1 MTAYRKALQ
10 DTGLFTKKEIDK
22 YAKKADMT
30 FLELIAEEIGNRAE
44 YESQQA
50 KVWDEIVDKAEK
62 MLLEKYGRENA
73 AENGAKHADRDY
85 SYDALIK
92 KQPIQVT
99 EFAAQ
104 PVPTKRV
111 KRGTVVDTQ
120 ALAKDAL
127 KTADTLHNSPAGD
140 QKYVYVADLGEN
152 VQINRKGVEHG
163 TLSTIRNNSTMR
175 AAEVSVAL
183 PDILRNSIAVN
194 ELNPRSS
201 SDGEYSYVLFGIAL
215 RSDGKAY
222 LVRSTVNHFSNN
234 RSIVE
239 EVEIF
244 DLLKGIKAK
253 MIDAGTLR
261 SLTAKTAASRS
272 ATKASITLNVSDML
286 DFVKDE

>member
-1 MTAYRKALQ
+1 
-10 DTGLFTKKEIDK
+10 
-22 YAKKADMT
+22 MT
-30 FLELIAEEIGNRAE
+30 FQELIAEEIGNRAE

-50 KVWDEIVDKAEK
+50 KVWDETVDKAEK

-73 AENGAKHADRDY
+73 SENGAKHADRDY

-120 ALAKDAL
+120 ALA
-127 KTADTLHNSPAGD
+127 
-140 QKYVYVADLGEN
+140 
-152 VQINRKGVEHG
+152 
-163 TLSTIRNNSTMR
+163 
-175 AAEVSVAL
+175 
-183 PDILRNSIAVN
+183 
-194 ELNPRSS
+194 
-201 SDGEYSYVLFGIAL
+201 
-215 RSDGKAY
+215 
-222 LVRSTVNHFSNN
+222 
-234 RSIVE
+234 
-239 EVEIF
+239 F

-286 DFVKDE
+286 DFVKDEYPEYLTIR